1 MGSLIHIAEVATLI
15 FVAYAVS
22 WLAGYLLH
30 RLVARPAKTTVV
42 EAVKPSPAV
51 AGQPDDALVKAPVV
65 VPVASGAPTH
75 AKVTQIEPATAVAV
89 PDGMVLAEAR
99 SIDSPKVPPAPVSAI
114 DSLKSLATASPL
126 APIEIRPI
134 AAPEPARI
142 EPAVPAAAVAPV
154 VVEAIPEAAGAGPAM
169 VEDHSPEAS
178 VQPIISETAIVE
190 TVQSADVVAAPEP
203 LLAVEPQ
210 RIVDEVA
217 GAPEPTQPSAAP
229 EAAELMVPRAPE
241 PNEPL
246 AMPSSRPGVAW
257 SGSIKGREASAFERA
272 TEVAA
277 ATPEEQVASKL
288 SAGLDV
294 SLLETLADELE
305 VDEPALPIAALDEIA
320 RATESAASLRV
331 DTQASD
337 PVSEI
342 VAEPSALPGA
352 ITESSAPS
360 PDSITEIA
368 AEDHEPAPAQ
378 EPPAAPT
385 PTVAPPRQLDED
397 AAMRAIEGGWSRRQT
412 RAMSDAYE
420 LTDVSAAVSAAQV
433 AVEQVLAAKGIDA
446 SEQGARAQA
455 SFGKPKGLPHPR
467 NHQRDNLKQINGL
480 GPLDESSLNNLGIYH
495 FDQIAGWDQK
505 EVLWLE
511 NHAFARGRI
520 GREDW
525 QGQARSLMIDS
536 EAARRIGG

>member
-1 MGSLIHIAEVATLI
+1 
-15 FVAYAVS
+15 
-22 WLAGYLLH
+22 
-30 RLVARPAKTTVV
+30 
-42 EAVKPSPAV
+42 
-51 AGQPDDALVKAPVV
+51 V
-65 VPVASGAPTH
+65 VPVAGGAPAHLH

-89 PDGMVLAEAR
+89 PDGMVLAEAKN
-99 SIDSPKVPPAPVSAI
+99 IDGPKVPPAPVSAT
-114 DSLKSLATASPL
+114 DSLKSLTTAIPL

-134 AAPEPARI
+134 AAADAGPTEPI
-142 EPAVPAAAVAPV
+142 AATAATVAPV
-154 VVEAIPEAAGAGPAM
+154 IVEAVPEPGNVNEAPVVELP
-169 VEDHSPEAS
+169 
-178 VQPIISETAIVE
+178 
-190 TVQSADVVAAPEP
+190 SAAAPEP
-203 LLAVEPQ
+203 AVSETTTGNTEPSAELVVAPEPPAVPEPEPV
-210 RIVDEVA
+210 VD
-217 GAPEPTQPSAAP
+217 GTTLAPEPTPLSAAP
-229 EAAELMVPRAPE
+229 EPAEEMVPPVS
-241 PNEPL
+241 EPL

-257 SGSIKGREASAFERA
+257 SGSIKGREASAFERV

-277 ATPEEQVASKL
+277 AAAQGERGASVS

-294 SLLETLADELE
+294 SLLESLADELE
-305 VDEPALPIAALDEIA
+305 VDEPALPIADLNEMA
-320 RATESAASLRV
+320 RVTESNANPPV
-331 DTQASD
+331 DTQALE
-337 PVSEI
+337 PVSAGL
-342 VAEPSALPGA
+342 AEPEVIAEP
-352 ITESSAPS
+352 SAPS
-360 PDSITEIA
+360 PDVA
-368 AEDHEPAPAQ
+368 AEPATKNLEASPAP
-378 EPPAAPT
+378 ELPLPPPA
-385 PTVAPPRQLDED
+385 PPHQLDED

-455 SFGKPKGLPHPR
+455 SFGKPKGMPHPR

-495 FDQIAGWDQK
+495 FDQIAAWDQK